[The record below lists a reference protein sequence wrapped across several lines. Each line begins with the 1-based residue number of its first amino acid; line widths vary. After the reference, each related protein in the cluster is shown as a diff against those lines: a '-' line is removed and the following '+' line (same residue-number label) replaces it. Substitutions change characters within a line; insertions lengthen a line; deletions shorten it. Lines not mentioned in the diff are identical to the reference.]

1 MANNSETGHAMNV
14 ANFSK
19 MLVVCTSFGAAY
31 NPSNPFI
38 QLPQMNTSLTQ
49 AKDCLSALNAAQAT
63 YMNALSVRATLFK
76 PFSAL
81 VTRIGNAVKASA
93 ANKQTKEQV
102 MSLVRKLQGRR
113 ATPKSSE
120 EEIAAAKAEGKEIRE
135 VSSSQMGINNRL
147 ENFNK
152 LVQLLATIPEYDPN
166 ETDLTVSALGNLY
179 QDMYD
184 KNMQVLNTESP
195 MNNLRNTRNEILYK
209 ENSGL
214 VDVATAAKMYVKS
227 VFGATSP
234 QYKQVS
240 TLKFTA
246 RKV

>member
-1 MANNSETGHAMNV
+1 MATNSETGHATNV

-38 QLPQMNTSLTQ
+38 QLSQMNTSLTQ
-49 AKDCLSALNAAQAT
+49 AKDCLTALNAAQST
-63 YMNALSVRATLFK
+63 YMNALSVRTTLFK

-102 MSLVRKLQGRR
+102 MTLVRKLQGRR

-120 EEIAAAKAEGKEIRE
+120 EEIAAAKAEGKDIKE

-147 ENFNK
+147 QNFNK
-152 LVQLLATIPEYDPN
+152 LVQLLDTISEYTPN
-166 ETDLTVSALGNLY
+166 EADLTVSALANLY

-184 KNMQVLNTESP
+184 KNMQVINAESP
-195 MNNLRNTRNEILYK
+195 MNNLRIARNEILYK

-214 VDVATAAKMYVKS
+214 FDTANAAKMYIKS

-234 QYKQVS
+234 QYKQVGL
-240 TLKFTA
+240 LKFT
-246 RKV
+246 RPR